1 MVFVPAWPPKMAA
14 VLSMRVAPRAGPSC
28 LSDPI
33 PLCPGAARFPRR
45 VRLTDPADYQHVF
58 KGGCYRLNDSWITLL
73 AIPNQLQYPRLG
85 LAISRKV
92 ASTAVARNR
101 IKRVTRESFRHW
113 QMRLQPLDIV
123 VLGRNGISACPARD
137 LDKALEKLWIKLT
150 EKCAGSSSN

>member
-1 MVFVPAWPPKMAA
+1 
-14 VLSMRVAPRAGPSC
+14 MRVVPRAGPSC

-58 KGGCYRLNDSWITLL
+58 KGDCYRLNDRWITLL

-113 QMRLQPLDIV
+113 QTRLPPLDIV

-137 LDKALEKLWIKLT
+137 LDKALEKLWIKLI